1 MVTKN
6 LPRTRKAPV
15 LKPIHRPGQ
24 PSMMEIAR
32 KVVARDKDV
41 LDVLAKAEA
50 KEQHEDHLLS
60 RPTD

>member
-6 LPRTRKAPV
+6 LPHTRKVQA

-32 KVVARDKDV
+32 AVVTRDKDV
-41 LDVLAKAEA
+41 LNVLAKAEA
-50 KEQHEDHLLS
+50 KEQHEGHLLS
-60 RPTD
+60 IPAD

>member
-6 LPRTRKAPV
+6 LPRTRKVQA

-32 KVVARDKDV
+32 TVVARDKDV

-50 KEQHEDHLLS
+50 EAQRENHLLS
-60 RPTD
+60 IPAD